1 MKEMWYFVYV
11 EVNII
16 EIIYE
21 LYMVKNE
28 WKFFMNEK

>member
-21 LYMVKNE
+21 LYMGKNE
-28 WKFFMNEK
+28 WEFFMNKK